1 MSQALCLT
9 AFGIAA
15 GLSHLTSPSRLM
27 EMSDSNWTHLRHLF
41 LVFLSSPVRPT
52 IVVVLFFFFISL
64 TNSPCST
71 QNNSLQTPAASRPSP
86 CWLTWNFTLVFR
98 VFLWLTSDFLGLCSN
113 SKVPLQT
120 RCWTGLSD
128 VTLPVTLSPLALL
141 YLLYF
146 SMINWDQRL
155 VYVETMQMKRCSFK
169 QES

>member
-15 GLSHLTSPSRLM
+15 GLSHLTSPSRLNVI
-27 EMSDSNWTHLRHLF
+27 SNWTHLRHLF
-41 LVFLSSPVRPT
+41 LIFLSSPVRPT
-52 IVVVLFFFFISL
+52 IVVVFFFISL
-64 TNSPCST
+64 NNSPCGT
-71 QNNSLQTPAASRPSP
+71 QNNSLQTPAASHPCP

-120 RCWTGLSD
+120 RCRTGLSD

-155 VYVETMQMKRCSFK
+155 VYVETMQMKRCWFK